1 LAFVACDTGFAPI
14 RSLIE
19 HAIAVDAAE
28 MLSLGWLATRPDGHY
43 LANQCRAWAGAFDQ
57 FRYFPAQG
65 GVEAAPALIAAMAD
79 ARPLAAGDAYVAGPP
94 AFVELA
100 VAALQAHGVPARG
113 SSRRCCDV
121 RLPPPRRE
129 PGSMSAGP
137 QKTIPIVAA
146 EEAGDPGC
154 SGSESFALMVL
165 GDSMAPE
172 FVEGEIIVV
181 EPDGHVDGGSYVVAQ
196 VAGEWIF
203 RQLVRGAAGW
213 QLRPLNPAY
222 PVVDLDDLTPVR
234 GVVIQKSRPGRRRA
248 LKRYVD

>member
-1 LAFVACDTGFAPI
+1 
-14 RSLIE
+14 
-19 HAIAVDAAE
+19 
-28 MLSLGWLATRPDGHY
+28 
-43 LANQCRAWAGAFDQ
+43 
-57 FRYFPAQG
+57 
-65 GVEAAPALIAAMAD
+65 
-79 ARPLAAGDAYVAGPP
+79 
-94 AFVELA
+94 
-100 VAALQAHGVPARG
+100 
-113 SSRRCCDV
+113 
-121 RLPPPRRE
+121 
-129 PGSMSAGP
+129 MSAGP

-172 FVEGEIIVV
+172 FVEGDIIVI
-181 EPDGHVDGGSYVVAQ
+181 EPDGHVDGGSYVIAQ

-222 PVVDLDDLTPVR
+222 PAVDLDDLTAVR

>member
-1 LAFVACDTGFAPI
+1 
-14 RSLIE
+14 
-19 HAIAVDAAE
+19 
-28 MLSLGWLATRPDGHY
+28 
-43 LANQCRAWAGAFDQ
+43 
-57 FRYFPAQG
+57 
-65 GVEAAPALIAAMAD
+65 
-79 ARPLAAGDAYVAGPP
+79 
-94 AFVELA
+94 
-100 VAALQAHGVPARG
+100 
-113 SSRRCCDV
+113 
-121 RLPPPRRE
+121 
-129 PGSMSAGP
+129 MSA
-137 QKTIPIVAA
+137 
-146 EEAGDPGC
+146 C
-154 SGSESFALMVL
+154 HHRGSESCALMVL